1 VSVYLDTSAL
11 FAVLDAD
18 DQKHLAAR
26 REWER
31 ELNSDELLHTSSYVL
46 VETAALLQRRIGL
59 DGLRTFTADI
69 LPVINVIWVDEGI
82 HRSAWH
88 ALLVSSRRD
97 ISFVDC
103 VSFEAIRRLG
113 IDQVFCFDAR
123 FAEQGFHVLP
133 AGG

>member
-69 LPVINVIWVDEGI
+69 LPVINIIWVDEGI

-97 ISFVDC
+97 ISLVDC

-113 IDQVFCFDAR
+113 IDQVFCFDAH

-133 AGG
+133 AGS